1 MKIGVLFNCQA
12 HGIAESL
19 RRLRPDDRVIYFAIP
34 HLIKSKEA
42 RAEAGARLQ
51 NCDAIVA
58 SDTHYRL
65 GPAAPERLRSTGVP
79 MATVPPIVFSGF
91 HPDLC
96 TPGARDEEG
105 GGGQFEGPTG
115 MTHSRIAIA
124 CFLGGLTPDEAAAMY
139 NRLVF
144 RRLGYFERY
153 AEEHALLLERYRA
166 VAGFDLGPVFAK
178 WAATGCFMHRD
189 NHPKAYVLHDVARI
203 ACGLLGLDASETE
216 GGPPPDFLEHHPHHA
231 LYPEI
236 AAHLGVEPVPV
247 FRLPNGIRGEPRY
260 VGLDEFLRLCYVA
273 YEKVPRRALAAVDG
287 MAGTMRTL
295 GLAS

>member
-19 RRLRPDDRVIYFAIP
+19 RLLRPADEVIYFSIP
-34 HLIKSKEA
+34 QISKSKDA
-42 RAEAGARLQ
+42 RAEAAAKLQ
-51 NCDAIVA
+51 TCDAIVA

-65 GPAAPERLRSTGVP
+65 GPAAPERLRAAGIP

-105 GGGQFEGPTG
+105 GGGQFSGPTG

-124 CFLGGLTPDEAAAMY
+124 CFLGGLTPQEGAAMF

-166 VAGFDLGPVFAK
+166 VAGIDLGPYFTK

-203 ACGLLGLDASETE
+203 ACDLLGLPAAETPN
-216 GGPPPDFLEHHPHHA
+216 GPPPDTLAHFPYHP

-236 AAHLGVEPVPV
+236 AAHLGVEPVSV
-247 FRLPNGIRGEPRY
+247 FRLPNGIRGEPVF
-260 VGLDEFLRLCYVA
+260 VGLEAFLTLCCEA
-273 YEKVPRRALAAVDG
+273 YEKVPRPVLRAVDG
-287 MAGTMRTL
+287 MAVTMGAL
-295 GLAS
+295 GLSL